1 MSIQTVTQEIIS
13 GKFSNDELSSIIDS
27 VKYARARLGKAA
39 IRALSIGDNVNFN
52 SVKQGKNVTG
62 VVTKIAIKYVT
73 VKTIN
78 GLWRV
83 PANMLTVV
91 EDEWTPDNA
100 DFCDPGSRH
109 HY

>member
-1 MSIQTVTQEIIS
+1 MNLQEINRYIR
-13 GKFSNDELSSIIDS
+13 FANFTNDELNS
-27 VKYARARLGKAA
+27 VIEAVKFARVQLGKQS

-52 SVKQGKNVTG
+52 SVKLGRNVTG

-73 VKTIN
+73 VKTVS

-91 EDEWTPDNA
+91 ADEHEFA
-100 DFCDPGSRH
+100 
-109 HY
+109 

>member
-1 MSIQTVTQEIIS
+1 MSIQTVTAEIIS
-13 GKFSNDELSSIIDS
+13 GKFTNEELSSLIDS
-27 VKYARARLGKAA
+27 IKYAKARLGKAA

-52 SVKQGKNVTG
+52 SAKQGRNVTG

-73 VKTIN
+73 VQTVN

-83 PANMLTVV
+83 PANMLTVI
-91 EDEWTPDNA
+91 EYSDPMD
-100 DFCDPGSRH
+100 DFNYAGSRH

>member
-73 VKTIN
+73 VKTVS

-83 PANMLTVV
+83 PANMLQVV
-91 EDEWTPDNA
+91 DKELA
-100 DFCDPGSRH
+100 
-109 HY
+109 